1 MRKDVEFNSK
11 GTVCRGWF
19 TTPKKGNAPFP
30 IVIMA
35 GGWCYVRE
43 IVMPHYAKFFEDAGL
58 ATLIFDYRGFGVSDG
73 EPRQHVDPNMQV
85 EDYKNAISF
94 IETLPEVDSD
104 RIGIWGISM
113 SGGYVLII
121 GATDPRVKCIVSTI
135 PCVDGYWNMVRAHGT
150 EGFRRLQKTILEDR
164 RRRFKTGKS
173 ALIPMTSLDHH
184 KEVCTWP
191 YKDTNKI
198 FLDIQRSEAPLHQ
211 HENTIESVECLES
224 YTVFPYLKRILNTP
238 TLMLVAEGDDLTPW
252 DIAID
257 AFHQVPSPE
266 KKLFIIP
273 KTTHMALYASKS
285 KLQIAAEVAS
295 EWFED
300 HLIKGYQ

>member
-1 MRKDVEFNSK
+1 MRRDVEFKSK
-11 GTVCRGWF
+11 GTTCRAWLN
-19 TTPKKGNAPFP
+19 TPKTGKGPFP
-30 IVIMA
+30 VIVMA

-43 IVMPHYAKFFEDAGL
+43 IVMPHYSKFFEEAGL

-73 EPRQHVDPNMQV
+73 EPRQHVDPNMQM

-94 IETLPEVDSD
+94 VETLPEVDPE

-121 GATDPRVKCIVSTI
+121 GATDLRVKCIISTI

-150 EGFRRLQKTILEDR
+150 EGFRRLQEAIINDR
-164 RRRFKTGKS
+164 RQRFKTGKS
-173 ALIPMTSLDHH
+173 EYIPMTALDHH
-184 KEVCTWP
+184 ETVCTWP
-191 YKDTNKI
+191 YKETNKV
-198 FLDIQRSEAPLHQ
+198 FLEIQQREAPLHQ
-211 HENTIESVECLES
+211 HKNTIESVECLES
-224 YTVFPYLKRILNTP
+224 YSVFPFVSRILNIP

-257 AFHQVPSPE
+257 AFREIKSPK

-273 KTTHMALYASKS
+273 KTSHMSLYASKS
-285 KLQIAAEVAS
+285 KLQIAAEVAT
-295 EWFED
+295 EWLVE
-300 HLIKGYQ
+300 HLIKAY